1 MAIIGGFWLLV
12 GAITVCCPLIA
23 GQYIPSSWRKPAITI
38 SQRERIQKAEA
49 AIDQYLSTLPAAPES
64 NRGRRSLTSSP
75 LGNLLS
81 LSQFCIEMADFDSL
95 TGQERYKQALKS
107 YISATERLVPGF
119 ASDFIRGGI
128 AFGNAAARAYEIYGD
143 DILLDYAVEAWNWGR
158 RFTVSEENISVGTI
172 PVKNFPL
179 QKNCGTASMAG
190 GTFAFNTT
198 DDTQLDSWATGNFLV
213 LSASLYKITSNET
226 YLSAANTT
234 ANFLRS
240 HMYRDQG
247 LIVSTLSGKQG
258 DQCQAQQD
266 TPPLSTGML
275 MQGVSLLNSITSSVD
290 DVALINDIVVG
301 ESLNNQWNNEDGV
314 LTTMDPSGIYI
325 PRGLL
330 QVYNTTSDTSLQRY
344 ISAYLS
350 TQYNAVI
357 DLASGPGNIYA
368 RSWTGPSAS
377 SFNVDGQLNAISVL
391 LAGILLSNDTVTIT
405 TIIAIP
411 STLPLYFNHTA
422 GAVAALWF
430 LVRRLLRKRRRDKIT
445 PIMNQGQH
453 TNTAV
458 LSGMLDQEVE
468 STYQQHIYHR
478 LPDNTMT
485 PPEPDP
491 EAEFLSRQR
500 IYRRPAG
507 KTTTPPDPVAEFLPP
522 YHIKPPG
529 KIMTPS
535 AT

>member
-1 MAIIGGFWLLV
+1 
-12 GAITVCCPLIA
+12 
-23 GQYIPSSWRKPAITI
+23 
-38 SQRERIQKAEA
+38 
-49 AIDQYLSTLPAAPES
+49 
-64 NRGRRSLTSSP
+64 
-75 LGNLLS
+75 
-81 LSQFCIEMADFDSL
+81 MADFDSL

-143 DILLDYAVEAWNWGR
+143 DIFLDYAVEAELGK
-158 RFTVSEENISVGTI
+158 EIHG
-172 PVKNFPL
+172 
-179 QKNCGTASMAG
+179 KNCGTASMAG

-198 DDTQLDSWATGNFLV
+198 DDTQLDSWATGASRTHLFIEKTSDYLDS

-411 STLPLYFNHTA
+411 SSSPTASHFPSTSTTPVPGLPVASRIGVMIGGFAFLA

-485 PPEPDP
+485 PPEPNP

>member
-143 DILLDYAVEAWNWGR
+143 DIFLDYAVEAELGKEIHGVGGEYQR
-158 RFTVSEENISVGTI
+158 GHHSSE
-172 PVKNFPL
+172 KFP
-179 QKNCGTASMAG
+179 
-190 GTFAFNTT
+190 FAEELW
-198 DDTQLDSWATGNFLV
+198 DC

-411 STLPLYFNHTA
+411 SSSPTASHFPSTSTTPVPGLPVASRIGVMIGGFAFLA

-485 PPEPDP
+485 PPEPNP